1 MKKFIIAMLFLAS
14 MEANAQKDVTKFLG
28 IPVDG
33 YKAEMKKKLTAKGF
47 TYNAQNDFFEG
58 EFNGRD
64 VHVYIVTN
72 NNKVWRIMVCDKNK
86 CEEGEIK
93 IRFNNLCRQFAKN
106 KKYLAANIG
115 ESDYT
120 LSDSENI
127 SYEMLV
133 HKKRYEASYF
143 QIPDTSSADTLAI
156 ESRIKEALLQ
166 EYTQDEIDNP
176 SDKQREKMKSIASRA
191 ARSIFFEVMEK
202 KLVWFMISEFYGQYY
217 ITMFYDNEYNHSDGE
232 DL

>member
-1 MKKFIIAMLFLAS
+1 MKKIFLMMLLLVS
-14 MEANAQKDVTKFLG
+14 VTSNAQKDVTKFLG

-47 TYNAQNDFFEG
+47 SYNAQDDFFEG

-64 VHVYIVTN
+64 VNVFIVTN
-72 NNKVWRIMVCDKNK
+72 KNKVWRIMVCDKNT

-106 KKYLAANIG
+106 KKYLAANME

-120 LSDSENI
+120 LSDSEDI
-127 SYEMLV
+127 SYEMMV
-133 HKKRYEASYF
+133 NKKRYEATYF
-143 QIPDTSSADTLAI
+143 QMPDPSTVDTLAI
-156 ESRIKEALLQ
+156 QSRVKENLLQ
-166 EYTQDEIDNP
+166 KFTQEEIDNP
-176 SDKQREKMKSIASRA
+176 SDKQREEMKSIATLEA
-191 ARSIFFEVMEK
+191 ASIAFEMMEK
-202 KLVWFMISEFYGQYY
+202 KLVWFMISEHYGDYY
-217 ITMFYDNEYNHSDGE
+217 ISMFYDNEYNHSDGE